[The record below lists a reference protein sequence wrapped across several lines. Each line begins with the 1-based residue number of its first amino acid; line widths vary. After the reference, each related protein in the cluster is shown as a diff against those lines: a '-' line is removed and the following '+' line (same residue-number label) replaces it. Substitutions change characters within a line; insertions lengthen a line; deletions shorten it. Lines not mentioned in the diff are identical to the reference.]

1 MFCLVYWF
9 DVSHIAV
16 VAQEV
21 GHLASDTKDAL
32 NVVNEIVQG
41 IEAGTADVSSIMN
54 QNAEQLLQQNSMIN
68 KTVKGI
74 RDMMNLLKQ
83 SLLAVQATDSILG
96 EQAEIISQAVSF
108 NVNIT
113 DGIKQENIEFTNISN
128 MVQNNT
134 EQIFAITSQ
143 VDAINAMINELNK
156 LLEN

>member
-1 MFCLVYWF
+1 
-9 DVSHIAV
+9 
-16 VAQEV
+16 
-21 GHLASDTKDAL
+21 
-32 NVVNEIVQG
+32 
-41 IEAGTADVSSIMN
+41 
-54 QNAEQLLQQNSMIN
+54 
-68 KTVKGI
+68 
-74 RDMMNLLKQ
+74 MMNLLKQ

-96 EQAEIISQAVSF
+96 EQAEIISQTVSF